1 MAPEK
6 FASGPCR
13 IQATS
18 ESCMQF
24 DGETMQFTVK
34 TRSQTELVDITAS
47 IQDVIQESGLEQGLC
62 FVFVPHTTAA
72 VTINESADPSVKSDM
87 LKVINQVIPWEA
99 GYRHVEGNSPAHI
112 KSTLVGASALIA
124 VEKGRLVLGTWQGV
138 FFCEFDGPRTRK
150 VNVNFLPCDKSIVT
164 S

>member
-1 MAPEK
+1 
-6 FASGPCR
+6 
-13 IQATS
+13 
-18 ESCMQF
+18 
-24 DGETMQFTVK
+24 MQFTVK
-34 TRSQTELVDITAS
+34 TRSQTELIDITAS
-47 IQDVIQESGLEQGLC
+47 IQDVVQKSGLQEGLC
-62 FVFVPHTTAA
+62 FVFIPHTTAA

-99 GYRHVEGNSPAHI
+99 GYRHMEGNSPAHI
-112 KSTLVGASALIA
+112 KSTLVGASELIA

-150 VNVNFLPCDKSIVT
+150 VHINLLPIT